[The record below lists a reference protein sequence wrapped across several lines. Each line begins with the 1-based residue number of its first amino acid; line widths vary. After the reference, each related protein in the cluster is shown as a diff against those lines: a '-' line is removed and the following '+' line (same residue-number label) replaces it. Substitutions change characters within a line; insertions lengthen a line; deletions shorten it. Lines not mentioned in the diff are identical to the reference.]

1 MTINWYSNIYNSL
14 IVVGIIIVISTV
26 GSSSVSS
33 LTGTITGYSFII
45 TGTFLLMGYLM
56 NSMNSSQNGSPI
68 ISQLITVGPFVV
80 LIGILVYMV
89 YLLSYYFNKITNG
102 NVSASYSTFM
112 NIFIVLLMVQMF
124 IFYNGTRDK
133 RFIETGAIG
142 KVTGLVLYFLE
153 IINIIVVITLG
164 IILKFFSTDG

>member
-14 IVVGIIIVISTV
+14 IVVGIIIIICTM
-26 GSSSVSS
+26 GSSSASS
-33 LTGTITGYSFII
+33 LTGTITGYSFIV
-45 TGTFLLMGYLM
+45 TGSLLLMGYLM
-56 NSMNSSQNGSPI
+56 NNMKGLSI

-80 LIGILVYMV
+80 LIGILVYMI
-89 YLLSYYFNKITNG
+89 YLLSFYFNQITNG
-102 NVSASYSTFM
+102 NVSNGYYSFM
-112 NIFIVLLMVQMF
+112 NIFVVLLMVQMF

-133 RFIETGAIG
+133 SFIETGAIG

-164 IILKFFSTDG
+164 IILKYFSTDG